1 MFRKLVSNLPFSPSL
16 INQLGFYSKRLKKEQ
31 FTRKL
36 GLIFTALALV
46 VQTMTLLVPAQ
57 ATLAASTNDII
68 YNGNGKTKS
77 GIITA
82 YTQNRDQL
90 GRRDIQKIFNH
101 YRMYSGNLQTAKVV
115 KIQSTTTNNYWS
127 IGRAPRGSGQELPV
141 QIPNGPKIYTRTLH
155 GWAANKWWDALEVDT
170 DQGKRWVILECGNI
184 VTQTSSEK
192 KPNLKLEKSVDKP
205 NAKKGDK
212 VTFTLKTTNIGDGIA
227 RNAYTYDDAPAGLDL
242 TNEGASP
249 AIKSSRRWNSSR
261 YDLAPGKS
269 ITHKIKAVV
278 TKWGPI
284 SLTNKACVDFFDV
297 NIYNNCDTA
306 KVTIPSGCLIP
317 GKEALPADDP
327 SCKTNPNLEIIK
339 TSNKRTL
346 KVNEEFE
353 YTLVVKN
360 KGDVNLRNTVVRD
373 LAPDEIEFTQV
384 KEPGANSFTTLKNP
398 RDYVS
403 ETFSLNKGA
412 SITITLKAKVLKANQ
427 EAIKN
432 TACVLSTGNNETAG
446 SCDDETITV
455 TENCPTNP
463 SLAKD
468 APGCAVCPIDGKEK
482 LNIDDP
488 GCKPCDETK
497 TDVSG
502 KDLSCLDLHKK
513 ARNITQQIVDAN
525 GTRAAAG
532 DTIEYTLSVTNRSKE
547 IRKDF
552 VIEENLS
559 DILEY
564 ADVID
569 ASGAEFTTLP
579 VKMLTW
585 NPVDIQPNET
595 IARTVLIKIKS
606 EIPMTPAST
615 SDPLSYDMKL
625 VNVYGD
631 TVQIDLPKTTI
642 KTVEQTVTTLPSTGL
657 GANVAISTILIMS
670 ASYFYF
676 RSRLMVKEVGL
687 VKQQFN
693 YGSGV

>member
-31 FTRKL
+31 FTRRL
-36 GLIFTALALV
+36 GLVFTALALI
-46 VQTMTLLVPAQ
+46 VQTLTLLVPAQ
-57 ATLAASTNDII
+57 ATLAASSNDII
-68 YNGNGKTKS
+68 YNGNGKSKS
-77 GIITA
+77 GIIAA
-82 YTQNRDQL
+82 YTRNEDQL

-101 YRMYSGNLQTAKVV
+101 YGMYSGNLQTAKAV

-127 IGRAPRGSGQELPV
+127 IGRSPRGSGQELPV
-141 QIPNGPKIYTRTLH
+141 QIPNGPRIYTRTLH
-155 GWAANKWWDALEVDT
+155 GWAANKWWDALEVST

-205 NAKKGDK
+205 NAKKGEK
-212 VTFTLKTTNIGDGIA
+212 VTFSLKTTNIGDGIA

-242 TNEGASP
+242 INEGLDP
-249 AIKSSRRWNSSR
+249 PVKSARRWNSNR

-269 ITHKIKAVV
+269 ITYKIKAVV

-306 KVTIPSGCLIP
+306 KVTVPSGCLIP
-317 GKEALPADDP
+317 GKEAVPADDP
-327 SCKTNPNLEIIK
+327 SCKTNPNLEITK
-339 TSNKRTL
+339 TSSKRNL

-353 YTLVVKN
+353 YTLTVKN
-360 KGDVNLRNTVVRD
+360 KGDINLRNTVVRD

-384 KEPGANSFTTLKNP
+384 KEPGANSFTPTKNP

-403 ETFSLNKGA
+403 TTFSLNKGA
-412 SITITLKAKVLKANQ
+412 STTIILKAKVLKANQ

-446 SCDDETITV
+446 SCDDETIVV

-463 SLAKD
+463 NLAKD
-468 APGCAVCPIDGKEK
+468 DPGCVVCPIEGKES

-488 GCKPCDETK
+488 GCKPCDETQS
-497 TDVSG
+497 DSNG

-513 ARNITQQIVDAN
+513 ARNITQQIADAN
-525 GTRAAAG
+525 GTKAAAG
-532 DTIEYTLSVTNRSKE
+532 DTIEYTLSVKNRSKE
-547 IRKDF
+547 ARKDF
-552 VIEENLS
+552 VIEENMS

-564 ADVID
+564 ADIID
-569 ASGAEFTTLP
+569 ASGAEFTTNP

-585 NPVDIQPNET
+585 APISIQPNET
-595 IARTVLIKIKS
+595 VTRTVLIKIKS
-606 EIPMTPAST
+606 EIPATPAST

-631 TVQIDLPKTTI
+631 TVQIELPKKPI
-642 KTVEQTVTTLPSTGL
+642 KTVEQVVTTLPSTGL
-657 GANVAISTILIMS
+657 GVNVAISTILIMS
-670 ASYFYF
+670 TTYFYF